1 MKTKLRMLAVL
12 ALFAS
17 TPLLA
22 CDDCDEISLTRYTG
36 VGVAAVRPDDPRPL
50 VVKQLIA
57 IRAAKLEAL
66 RSLAEQTQG
75 VKVSSK
81 SESAGASLISDRI
94 SVESQTILQGVR
106 FIKVEPIENGVYQ
119 AIAEIDLYDL
129 PSKTGDDPDE
139 TNSIF

>member
-1 MKTKLRMLAVL
+1 MLVVL

-50 VVKQLIA
+50 VVKQLMA

-66 RSLAEQTQG
+66 RSLAEQTKG
-75 VKVSSK
+75 VKLSSK
-81 SESAGASLISDRI
+81 SEMAGSNLISDRLAI
-94 SVESQTILQGVR
+94 ETETVLQGVR
-106 FIKVEPIENGVYQ
+106 FIKVEPLQNGVYQ
-119 AIAEIDLYDL
+119 AIAEIDLYSEKSD
-129 PSKTGDDPDE
+129 
-139 TNSIF
+139 